1 MLHIDGKQLFYFIFF
16 FWGEGG
22 GTVLYL
28 ALETSLLVK
37 IYRLAIT

>member
-16 FWGEGG
+16 LGGG